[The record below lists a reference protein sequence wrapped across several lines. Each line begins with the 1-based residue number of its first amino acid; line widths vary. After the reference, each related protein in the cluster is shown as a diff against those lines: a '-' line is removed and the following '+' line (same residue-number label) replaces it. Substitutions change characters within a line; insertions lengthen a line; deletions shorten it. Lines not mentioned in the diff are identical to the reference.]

1 MHHNQEEGAE
11 RKQGA
16 FSSNFRH
23 ESFPRRQRQV
33 RSTRYTRMD
42 VVRYI
47 HEDEEG
53 QSCARWSSLTSFLA
67 HTVYLAFSMRHPFQ
81 DKEKEKKTERERE
94 RERTVSTVSQHAGE
108 GRGWRSERGSIVTIE
123 ARRRNRRS
131 RRTRSPPLC
140 LRTDSG
146 PSPPPLP
153 PF

>member
-94 RERTVSTVSQHAGE
+94 REQYPPYLSMRVNDEGGEARE
-108 GRGWRSERGSIVTIE
+108 GRS
-123 ARRRNRRS
+123 
-131 RRTRSPPLC
+131 
-140 LRTDSG
+140 
-146 PSPPPLP
+146 
-153 PF
+153 